1 MIGNA
6 ELSPQFYE
14 RINALRERN
23 HGRLT
28 FNDKDHNHYVTDMY
42 YAQMHGNFIITAGH
56 DGHKDTLAINSLM
69 PKTPEYVMIT
79 CSNHLAG
86 IESELVSDSAAES
99 PLLSALPKLATVIRN
114 ERDIAHSS
122 KAFQNCYRRPV

>member
-14 RINALRERN
+14 RINTVRERN
-23 HGRLT
+23 HGRFT
-28 FNDKDHNHYVTDMY
+28 FNDKDHNHYATDMY
-42 YAQMHGNFIITAGH
+42 YSQMHGNFIITAGH

-69 PKTPEYVMIT
+69 PEISEYIIIT

-99 PLLSALPKLATVIRN
+99 PLLSALPKLAAVIKN
-114 ERDIAHSS
+114 ERGITHFS
-122 KAFQNCYRRPV
+122 KTFQNCYRRQL